1 MTVVDSPNETNP
13 TKGSRAATTASIATS
28 NIRADAGIT
37 ARNGYANET
46 LPPSQRTTAM
56 IVPTVWGLGLTQ
68 LHDRVWASRGF
79 QVIRPGARKPLH
91 KGPEL
96 FLLLGHGV
104 LVDFPIGKLLRS
116 LAWLRPQAARIRL
129 VEKGTDPYAERVIA
143 DADGQFQSFE
153 RVYTRSG
160 INACQVWI
168 TPSRT
173 IAKQWHR
180 SRNARQASISLAKG
194 IPSERT
200 HIAKL
205 VGNIFDASTEDGLD
219 LYRRHILSKWDDPA
233 TVIEGVYP
241 PSPGVWIHETCD
253 IHPEA
258 RIVGPVWLGAGHRL
272 GAGQTIVGPAIV
284 PDEPLIS
291 PEPGPID
298 WHVVTHSGW
307 RLLPTFT
314 KRPVRN
320 VTKRLFDIAVSLAVL
335 AATLPFYPIIALLI
349 YREDGGSP
357 FFIHKRQRFGGRTFG
372 CIKFRTMRL
381 DAEEIKQRLMQ
392 QNQADG
398 PQFFMKDDP
407 RLLKHGGWMRKYKID
422 EFPQFINVLLGQMSI
437 VGPRPSPDKENQYC
451 PAWREARLSVR
462 PGITGLW
469 QVSSERKPQ
478 TDFQEW
484 IRYDLEYVQR
494 SSWRLDIAII
504 VATVKR
510 ILF

>member
-1 MTVVDSPNETNP
+1 MTVVSSTNEVNP
-13 TKGSRAATTASIATS
+13 APGEHSDRVGADQNPSGHEHAARAAARTSASDPAPPTPRSTAV
-28 NIRADAGIT
+28 
-37 ARNGYANET
+37 
-46 LPPSQRTTAM
+46 M
-56 IVPTVWGLGLTQ
+56 VPTVWGLGLTQ

-96 FLLLGHGV
+96 FILLGHGV
-104 LVDFPIGKLLRS
+104 LVDFPIGQLLRS

-129 VEKGTDPYAERVIA
+129 IERGTDPYAERVIA
-143 DADGQFQSFE
+143 DEHGRFQSFE
-153 RVYTRSG
+153 RVYTRRG
-160 INACQVWI
+160 INACQVWV

-180 SRNARQASISLAKG
+180 AKSARQASIALARG
-194 IPSERT
+194 VPSDRT
-200 HIAKL
+200 HITKL
-205 VGNIFDASTEDGLD
+205 VGNIFDASSEHGLD
-219 LYRRHILSKWDDPA
+219 LYRRYILEKWDDPA
-233 TVIEGVYP
+233 NVIEGVYQ

-272 GAGQTIVGPAIV
+272 GKGQTIVGPAIV
-284 PDEPLIS
+284 PDEPLVS
-291 PEPGPID
+291 PDPGPID
-298 WHVVTHSGW
+298 WHVATHSGW
-307 RLLPTFT
+307 RLLPTFR

-320 VTKRLFDIAVSLAVL
+320 VTKRLFDIGVSAMVL

-349 YREDGGSP
+349 YREDGGPP
-357 FFIHKRQRFGGRTFG
+357 FFIHNRQRFGGRTFG

-381 DAEEIKQRLMQ
+381 DAEEIKQRLMKD
-392 QNQADG
+392 NQADG
-398 PQFFMKDDP
+398 PQFYMANDP
-407 RLLKHGGWMRKYKID
+407 RLLRHGGWMRRYKVD
-422 EFPQFINVLLGQMSI
+422 EFPQFINVLLGHMSI

-504 VATVKR
+504 MATIKR